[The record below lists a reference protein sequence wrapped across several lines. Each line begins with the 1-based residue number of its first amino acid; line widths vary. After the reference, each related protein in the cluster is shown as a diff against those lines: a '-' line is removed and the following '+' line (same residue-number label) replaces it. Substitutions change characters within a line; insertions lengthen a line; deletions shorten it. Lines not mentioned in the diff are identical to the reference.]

1 MSNNNFILEALK
13 SGEGIVRLAPCWVP
27 RSFLMPGG
35 RLKLDPR
42 DLYALGAH
50 RGGIDERWFSSTTK
64 AANGPLTAEDE
75 GLSYIEFNGKKVLL
89 KEAIETVGDKFLG
102 SGVMSTHGGW
112 NLLCKFFDNLGPI
125 PHHLHQNDEFAARV
139 NQKGKPEAYYFPPQ
153 YNFKGNN
160 FPYTFMGLN
169 PGTTKDEIR
178 RCLERWNEGD
188 NEILYLSRAYKLK
201 PGTGWQVDPGIL
213 HAPGSLVTYEPQ
225 VNSDVFAMYQ
235 SMVEGRAV
243 PWDLLVKDVP
253 QEHAHNLDY
262 LIDMMDWEGNVDP
275 DFSANRLF
283 HPSPV
288 KPEGEM
294 KAAGYIENWVVYST
308 PHYSA
313 KELAV
318 LPGKS
323 VTIKD
328 SAAYG
333 VILTQGYGTLG
344 KHEAETPTLIRF
356 GEMTKDEFF
365 VSADAAKQGV
375 VITNRS
381 DRENLVMLKHFGP
394 ENPEAPIGRPRA

>member
-1 MSNNNFILEALK
+1 M
-13 SGEGIVRLAPCWVP
+13 GI
-27 RSFLMPGG
+27 
-35 RLKLDPR
+35 
-42 DLYALGAH
+42 
-50 RGGIDERWFSSTTK
+50 
-64 AANGPLTAEDE
+64 
-75 GLSYIEFNGKKVLL
+75 
-89 KEAIETVGDKFLG
+89 
-102 SGVMSTHGGW
+102 
-112 NLLCKFFDNLGPI
+112 
-125 PHHLHQNDEFAARV
+125 
-139 NQKGKPEAYYFPPQ
+139 PQ
-153 YNFKGNN
+153 
-160 FPYTFMGLN
+160 
-169 PGTTKDEIR
+169 
-178 RCLERWNEGD
+178 
-188 NEILYLSRAYKLK
+188 
-201 PGTGWQVDPGIL
+201 
-213 HAPGSLVTYEPQ
+213 
-225 VNSDVFAMYQ
+225 
-235 SMVEGRAV
+235 
-243 PWDLLVKDVP
+243 
-253 QEHAHNLDY
+253 HNLDY

-313 KELAV
+313 KELTV

-365 VSADAAKQGV
+365 VSADTAKQGV